1 MKYILLLLI
10 LASCTAKQ
18 PTVQS
23 APPSASIFDGSISR
37 VLGCMF
43 APQECEKI
51 KEEESI
57 KQQKEIT
64 KELEKLD
71 NETK

>member
-1 MKYILLLLI
+1 MKYIFLLLI
-10 LASCTAKQ
+10 LVSCTAKQ
-18 PTVQS
+18 PT
-23 APPSASIFDGSISR
+23 AKTIPSVSVFDGSISR

-64 KELEKLD
+64 QELEQLD
-71 NETK
+71 KEAK